1 MGDDKLKFC
10 KYLFIDT
17 TGKDKKTFEN
27 ICELLRYRNEPD
39 LLEEFRKWPIPTQP
53 VTGSDLV
60 KMNIPKGPL
69 FKQTFDEVRQRWKF
83 SDFTLTKE
91 ELLDMVPQIS
101 EDLKLN
107 PRKQSPKPKRKR
119 RS

>member
-27 ICELLRYRNEPD
+27 ICEHLRYRNEPD
-39 LLEEFRKWPIPTQP
+39 LLEEFRKWPIPTLP